1 MKFKRLFFLIA
12 AVLILLTTGCSI
24 KPDKISYYQLAARA
38 DVATVDAGIP
48 DQSVIG
54 IGPITIP
61 EMLKRQE
68 IVLADS
74 GNRYTLADKHRWAG
88 LLEKDIAVTVRE
100 NLSVLLNSQQIF
112 TYPWPGY
119 IRPDYQ
125 IRLELLHLT
134 GQLGGP
140 VSLKANWSIIDQ
152 KT

>member
-100 NLSVLLNSQQIF
+100 TFRCCSIHNRFLPI
-112 TYPWPGY
+112 P
-119 IRPDYQ
+119 
-125 IRLELLHLT
+125 
-134 GQLGGP
+134 GP
-140 VSLKANWSIIDQ
+140 VTSGQTIRSDSSCCI
-152 KT
+152 